1 MLNIIL
7 MGPPGA
13 GKGTQSEL
21 IVKNTVFHIFLQAI
35 CSVKQLLA
43 VQKSVRKL
51 LNI

>member
-21 IVKNTVFHIFLQAI
+21 MVFHIFLQAI